1 MPERRGTT
9 TDKLSNVIQVIQLGK
24 KTGTLFVERG
34 EGIQR
39 EEGAISFIQGQ
50 ITHASTGQRTS
61 QAALV
66 WLGTWNTCRF
76 TFVAAGSE
84 NMERLTGPLVALPRT
99 PADTGALK
107 TTPHP
112 SLQVSTPPNNLSSI
126 PTHLPATIGNG
137 TNGIPYRTRPLQEAL
152 ILLDR
157 AKLSRVHRHLLL
169 LIDGHRSIAE
179 LVRLV
184 GRKPDEVMKLLRDLA
199 QIGVL
204 HV

>member
-9 TDKLSNVIQVIQLGK
+9 TDKLNNVIQVIQLGK

-34 EGIQR
+34 EGTQR
-39 EEGAISFIQGQ
+39 EEGSISFVQGQ
-50 ITHASTGQRTS
+50 ITHASAGQRTI

-66 WLGTWNTCRF
+66 WLGTWGSCRF
-76 TFVAAGSE
+76 TFIASGSE
-84 NMERLTGPLVALPRT
+84 NAERLTGPLVALPRT
-99 PADTGALK
+99 PTDTSTLK
-107 TTPHP
+107 AASQP
-112 SLQVSTPPNNLSSI
+112 SLRLSAPPNNLS
-126 PTHLPATIGNG
+126 HLSAHLSATTG
-137 TNGIPYRTRPLQEAL
+137 NGIPYRTRPLEEAL

-157 AKLSRVHRHLLL
+157 AKLSRAHRRLLL

-179 LVRLV
+179 LVRLI

-204 HV
+204 QV